1 MTIETVTPKA
11 VAISISRAELGTRE
25 TLSPNQAREAVRC
38 ALLSGGQ
45 EPWAK
50 MEIEL
55 FAAETEVLL
64 IARPVSFQPRRFRFR
79 NFDDLA
85 AALSYF
91 PENVDSDVVYIDGG
105 FELLMREDED
115 DALPN
120 ALFEFGEELP
130 CTTELCMHIS
140 EHGDIVA
147 EKNAVETLQRYFC

>member
-1 MTIETVTPKA
+1 MTIKTVTPQA
-11 VAISISRAELGTRE
+11 VAISISRAELAPRE
-25 TLSPNQAREAVRC
+25 TLSPGQAREAVRC

-64 IARPVSFQPRRFRFR
+64 IARPVLFQPRRFRFR
-79 NFDDLA
+79 TFDDLA
-85 AALSYF
+85 AALSFF
-91 PENVDSDVVYIDGG
+91 PERVDSDVVYIDGG
-105 FELLMREDED
+105 FELLMRDESD
-115 DALPN
+115 TLPN

-130 CTTELCMHIS
+130 CTAELCAHIT
-140 EHGDIVA
+140 EHGDVVA

>member
-11 VAISISRAELGTRE
+11 VAISISRAELGTCE

-64 IARPVSFQPRRFRFR
+64 IARPVSFRPRRFRFQ

-85 AALSYF
+85 AALSFF

-105 FELLMREDED
+105 FELLMHEEN

-130 CTTELCMHIS
+130 CTPELCMHIS

>member
-25 TLSPNQAREAVRC
+25 TLSPTQAREAVRC

-64 IARPVSFQPRRFRFR
+64 IARPVSFQPRRFRFQS
-79 NFDDLA
+79 FDDLA
-85 AALSYF
+85 AALSFF
-91 PENVDSDVVYIDGG
+91 PEGVESDVVYIDGG
-105 FELLMREDED
+105 FELLMREED
-115 DALPN
+115 TLPN

-130 CTTELCMHIS
+130 CTTELCAHIS

>member
-25 TLSPNQAREAVRC
+25 TLSPNQAREAVRY

-45 EPWAK
+45 EPWAR

-64 IARPVSFQPRRFRFR
+64 IARPVSFQPRRFRFQ